1 MFLGVFEMVID
12 TIFICFCEDTER
24 NDGSLQKPYF
34 MSANLLRFMAAEERS
49 SQARAKRDFEK
60 AKEVHD
66 KAAGLN
72 LDPASPT
79 SAAKG
84 KAATGAATGA
94 SFA

>member
-1 MFLGVFEMVID
+1 
-12 TIFICFCEDTER
+12 
-24 NDGSLQKPYF
+24 

-84 KAATGAATGA
+84 KAATGAAKGA